1 LTVFFDATG
10 TSSSTTG
17 KPFSHIQ
24 YKWDFGDTGASGTGK
39 WAYGSNPGGNSKNT
53 ASGAVAAHVY
63 VTNGADQVYTVTLTA
78 FDGTNS
84 ATCQMGVTAY
94 DPSGAN
100 GYAGSATTCVSSSG
114 LPAAGLGGCPLGAR
128 VLNTSS
134 YVSALGSYLGNGKR
148 VLFKC
153 GDTFTGAGA
162 NITAVGAS
170 IGAYG
175 GCQGTSSNRPILR
188 KSGGGNLLNV
198 AATAGNLRIA
208 DLAID
213 GSSYSGSGIT
223 TAGDGAALNSNLPY
237 QVTILNVGGSNMC
250 QYFAWIGPQWA
261 LVNSTYSTQP
271 NNCIGVFS
279 NYAGEQPFVNG
290 TIPNIFYTAIMGNSF
305 DGGASTSSTYEVVRV
320 GYMRQGV
327 IENNTLLN
335 AGPSYAV
342 LKLHQAN
349 TNNSNSSWIGY
360 YTELNVISDN
370 YFGGKSGA
378 NLVEVSPQ
386 NAQDDERLRN
396 IVVERNLFKGTAT
409 VGNEVLVSG
418 VDIALRDNIFN
429 MSSGTMAYGAQV
441 TRRGIEPAPTGIE
454 AYNNSCFSSSGAY
467 RGTVSCIYLANSVS
481 GSAAQNTLAYFPS
494 QSCATI
500 ANNGSGNTVSNNTSG
515 CNSANPGF
523 TNASGSFS
531 LASDFRPTANYS
543 AATSV
548 PVFDDFFD
556 TQWLST
562 WGLGAVHH

>member
-1 LTVFFDATG
+1 M
-10 TSSSTTG
+10 
-17 KPFSHIQ
+17 
-24 YKWDFGDTGASGTGK
+24 
-39 WAYGSNPGGNSKNT
+39 NT
-53 ASGAVAAHVY
+53 ATGAVAAHVY
-63 VTNGADQVYTVTLTA
+63 QTPGTDQVYTVTLSA
-78 FDGTNS
+78 SDGANS
-84 ATCQMGVTAY
+84 ASCQMGVTAY
-94 DPSGAN
+94 DPSGSS
-100 GYAGSATTCVSSSG
+100 GYPGSATTCVSSSG
-114 LPAAGLGGCPLGAR
+114 VPVAGLGGCPLGATP
-128 VLNTSS
+128 LNTSS
-134 YVSALGSYLGNGKR
+134 FVTALGSPYMGNSKR

-162 NITAVGAS
+162 KITAVGAS

-175 GCQGTSSNRPILR
+175 GCEGTTSNRPILR
-188 KSGGGNLLNV
+188 KSGSGNLLNV
-198 AATAGNLRIA
+198 AATAGDLRMA

-271 NNCIGVFS
+271 NNCIGTFA
-279 NYAGEQPFVNG
+279 NYAGEQPFTNG

-305 DGGASTSSTYEVVRV
+305 DGGAATSSTYEVVRV
-320 GYMRQGV
+320 SYMRQGV

-342 LKLHQAN
+342 LKFHQAN
-349 TNNSNSSWIGY
+349 TNNSNTSWIGY
-360 YTELNVISDN
+360 YSELNVISDN

-378 NLVEVSPQ
+378 NLVEVAPQ

-396 IVVERNLFKGTAT
+396 IVFERNMLKGTAT

-454 AYNNSCFSSSGAY
+454 AYNNSCFSSSGSY
-467 RGTVSCIYLANSVS
+467 GGTPSCIYFANNVS
-481 GSAAQNTLAYFPS
+481 SSNAQNTLAYFPS
-494 QSCATI
+494 QSNCNTV
-500 ANNGSGNTVSNNTSG
+500 ANSGSGNTVSNNTSN
-515 CNSANPGF
+515 CKTANPGF
-523 TNASGSFS
+523 TNASSSFS
-531 LASDFRPTANYS
+531 LASDFKPTANYTG
-543 AATSV
+543 ATSL
-548 PVFDDFFD
+548 PLLDDFFGTPWAGSWD
-556 TQWLST
+556 
-562 WGLGAVHH
+562 LGAVHH